1 MYIMTLKMKFIQDPR
16 LVFFEK
22 KSSRLINILLLI
34 LFYIIGSTILSAIG
48 CKNGHI
54 LNTHKNLSVCKTSFS
69 RLKKSDITGLRICIA
84 LCIHTGRTF
93 CLVNNILNLTLYNSL
108 NYNWLHYGKLKLFQE
123 CGVRDIFKRTLLPRC
138 ERVMDG

>member
-93 CLVNNILNLTLYNSL
+93 YLVNNTHNSTSYNLL
-108 NYNWLHYGKLKLFQE
+108 NYNQLYCGRLKLF
-123 CGVRDIFKRTLLPRC
+123 
-138 ERVMDG
+138 